1 MGPSKIYWVPPS
13 MNFTF
18 KWFMYAFGYV
28 FPGCICVFILF
39 FFRFFYQCL
48 LYCSWDMNS
57 TSRQMNSV
65 LWLWTVIGNYFLL
78 FLVFNKISG
87 IQTHLN
93 ACHLG
98 FLLFNFCLTYGCK
111 CENVHYATLC
121 NTKLFLFFFL
131 IAHAATR

>member
-39 FFRFFYQCL
+39 FLSFFLPMSLVLFMGHEQYIKANEQCFV
-48 LYCSWDMNS
+48 SVNS
-57 TSRQMNSV
+57 NRK
-65 LWLWTVIGNYFLL
+65 L
-78 FLVFNKISG
+78 FFIIFNKISG

-131 IAHAATR
+131 IAHAATH